1 MVRVH
6 RLKAMVSSGLFC
18 VLVFGG
24 CAGHLPYDT
33 LSGHLAA
40 GNCDQ
45 ALRLVE
51 QSRGAYGTKSELLF
65 LLDSAMVHMA
75 CQKFETAQEGFRKA
89 EDLAQELWT
98 RSLSQE
104 VLSLIA
110 NDYLLVYPGEDYERA
125 MIHLMS
131 ALAYLSVEKFE
142 DALVEC
148 RRLDS
153 LLALYNDRYDEKN
166 VYKEDAFGR
175 YLSGILNEADHDLD
189 AAFIDYKKALEIYA
203 DYGSFYQTPAPSF
216 LKEDFM
222 RVAQRVNRKAE
233 ALAIVPDGEEAG
245 KWLPHTP
252 GLGEIVVIFLS
263 GTAPVKTEDRIYI
276 PTRQGP
282 ITLAFPRFLPTADTP
297 KNIPVFIKSQ
307 LGQREVRA
315 ELVADISAIA
325 RKNLADHRARIIA
338 KTIARA
344 VAKQVV
350 IQQAAKQAAKNKD
363 KDVEQAIETALNL
376 LNLFLEHADLRSWRT
391 LPAAIFMARAFVEP
405 GDWQVAV
412 PSPGNGGEKT
422 KNILVTAGKI
432 HYIVVNDSFGL

>member
-1 MVRVH
+1 M
-6 RLKAMVSSGLFC
+6 
-18 VLVFGG
+18 
-24 CAGHLPYDT
+24 PYDT

-40 GNCDQ
+40 GNCDG

-51 QSRGAYGTKSELLF
+51 QSREAYGTKSELLF

-75 CQKFETAQEGFRKA
+75 CQKFEAAQEKFRKA
-89 EDLAQELWT
+89 EDLADQLWT

-104 VLSLIA
+104 ALSLVA
-110 NDYLLVYPGEDYERA
+110 NDYLLAYPGEDYERA

-131 ALAYLSVEKFE
+131 AIAYLSVEKSE
-142 DALVEC
+142 EALVEC

-153 LLALYNDRYDEKN
+153 LLALYNDRYNEKN
-166 VYKEDAFGR
+166 VYKEDAFGQ
-175 YLSGILNEADHDLD
+175 YLSGILNEADHNLD
-189 AAFIDYKKALEIYA
+189 AAFIDYKKALETYG
-203 DYGSFYQTPAPSF
+203 DYGSHYQTPVPSF

-222 RVAQRVNRKAE
+222 RVAHSVHREAE
-233 ALAIVPDGEEAG
+233 ARAIVPEGEPSGKSGPEA
-245 KWLPHTP
+245 P

-263 GTAPVKTEDRIYI
+263 GTAPVKTEDRIHI

-282 ITLAFPRFLPTADTP
+282 ITLAFPRFLPREDTP
-297 KNIPVFIKSQ
+297 KNTLVFLKSP
-307 LGQREVRA
+307 LGQRKIRA
-315 ELVADISAIA
+315 ALVADIAAIA
-325 RKNLADHRARIIA
+325 RKNLADHRTRIIA

-350 IQQAAKQAAKNKD
+350 IQQAAKQAAKKKD
-363 KDVEQAIETALNL
+363 KDVGQAIETALNL

-412 PSPGNGGEKT
+412 PFPDNGGEKT
-422 KNILVTAGKI
+422 KNILVTAGKL
-432 HYIVVNDSFGL
+432 HYIVVNDSYGPLTMGEPQKREQ